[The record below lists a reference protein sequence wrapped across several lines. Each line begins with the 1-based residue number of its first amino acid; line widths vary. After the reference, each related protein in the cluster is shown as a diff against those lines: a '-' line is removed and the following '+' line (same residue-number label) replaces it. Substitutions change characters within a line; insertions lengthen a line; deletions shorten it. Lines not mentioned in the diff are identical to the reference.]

1 MKFMKGDYHGEK
13 SRNREKTVVGA
24 VGSGSFVDVAGNPG
38 ICGIRRKPARRKGS
52 IGRHV
57 RDMEKPRI

>member
-1 MKFMKGDYHGEK
+1 MEK
-13 SRNREKTVVGA
+13 KAGTGRKLLSVLLAAAG
-24 VGSGSFVDVAGNPG
+24 FVDVAGNPS

-57 RDMEKPRI
+57 RDMEKPHI